1 MVAVESAYENWISTR
16 KPPLFGTEPDAR
28 VWMLANEAPDPTRYR
43 VLDIGGGTGRNT
55 LALVRRG
62 HPVDVVEMTSQFAA
76 VIRAE
81 AVFELATQCLAG
93 GGRLVFNAF
102 LAKPDY
108 TPDSAARALGQQCY
122 TTIFTPQELVS
133 AASGLPLQ
141 LVSDDAVYDYE
152 MAHLPEGAW
161 PPTSWYADWVSGRDV
176 FDLPRDECP
185 IEMRW
190 LVYQKRT

>member
-1 MVAVESAYENWISTR
+1 
-16 KPPLFGTEPDAR
+16 
-28 VWMLANEAPDPTRYR
+28 MLANEAPDPTMYR

-55 LALVRRG
+55 LALARRG
-62 HPVDVVEMTSQFAA
+62 HPVDVVEMTSKFAA

-81 AVFELATQCLAG
+81 AERESLDVRVIERDIFTSEDDLQ
-93 GGRLVFNAF
+93 R
-102 LAKPDY
+102 DY
-108 TPDSAARALGQQCY
+108 QLIVLSELGQQCY
-122 TTIFTPQELVS
+122 TTIFMSQELVT

-141 LVSDDAVYDYE
+141 LISDENVYDYE

-176 FDLPRDECP
+176 FDPPRDECP

-190 LVYQKRT
+190 LVYQKPAW